1 LAREGTPGRLND
13 QTKARCKAG
22 FSFAPLPDAPNF
34 TIVSDALTEAFRKV
48 DLSQVPSPCHV
59 LHRGLLEQ
67 NLRILRSVMDRSGAK
82 ILLALKGFAQFSE
95 AKMISKYLV
104 GTTASGIHEALLGR
118 EEFCGEV
125 HAYSPAFKDEEFA
138 DLLRVADHISF
149 NSPTQW
155 KRHKAAALAAGRKLS
170 FGLRVNPEHA
180 EVDVELY
187 NPCAAG
193 SRLGTL
199 RSEIKSAAD
208 LDGLEGLHFHTMCQ
222 QGSDVLERTV
232 AAFEAK
238 FGEFIPQMKWVN
250 FGGGHHIT
258 REGYDLDRLVRI
270 ITGFRQR
277 WGQHIQVYLE
287 PGEAIG
293 IGTGVLVGT
302 VLDLV
307 HNGMDIAIIDIS
319 ATNHMPDTLE
329 MPYRADIMDADLP
342 GKLPHT
348 YRLGSVTCLAGD
360 VIGDYSFPSPL
371 KIGQRLV
378 FMDMSHYTFVK
389 NTTFNGV
396 PLPAIASF
404 DPASGQ
410 TQVVRRFGYAD
421 YKNRLS

>member
-22 FSFAPLPDAPNF
+22 FSFAPPPDAPNF

-155 KRHKAAALAAGRKLS
+155 KRHKAAALAAGRKIS

-193 SRLGTL
+193 SRLGAL

-238 FGEFIPQMKWVN
+238 FGEFIPQLKWVN

-258 REGYDLDRLVRI
+258 REGYDLDRLIRI

>member
-1 LAREGTPGRLND
+1 MARAGTPGRLND

-22 FSFAPLPDAPNF
+22 FSFAPPPDAPNF
-34 TIVSDALTEAFRKV
+34 TIVSDALTEAFHKV

-95 AKMISKYLV
+95 AKLISKYLV

-155 KRHKAAALAAGRKLS
+155 KRHKAAALAAGRKIS

-193 SRLGTL
+193 SRLGAL

-208 LDGLEGLHFHTMCQ
+208 LEGLEGLHFHTMCQ

-238 FGEFIPQMKWVN
+238 FGEFIPQLKWVN

>member
-1 LAREGTPGRLND
+1 MHE
-13 QTKARCKAG
+13 
-22 FSFAPLPDAPNF
+22 
-34 TIVSDALTEAFRKV
+34 SDALTAAFRQV

-59 LHRGLLEQ
+59 LHRGLLES

-82 ILLALKGFAQFSE
+82 VLLALKGFAQFSE
-95 AKMISKYLV
+95 AKLISKYLV

-118 EEFCGEV
+118 EEFGGEV

-138 DLLRVADHISF
+138 QLLRVADHMSF
-149 NSPTQW
+149 NSVSQW
-155 KRHKAAALAAGRKLS
+155 KRYRAAAQAAKRKIS

-180 EVDVELY
+180 EVEVELY
-187 NPCAAG
+187 NPCASG

-199 RSEIKSAAD
+199 RSEITDVSD

-222 QGSDVLERTV
+222 QGADVLQRTV
-232 AAFEAK
+232 AAFESK
-238 FGEFIPQMKWVN
+238 FGEFIPHLKWVN

-258 REGYDLDRLVRI
+258 RPGYDLDLLVKV
-270 ITGFRQR
+270 ITDFRAR

-307 HNGMDIAIIDIS
+307 HNGVDIAIIDVS
-319 ATNHMPDTLE
+319 ATCHMPDTLE
-329 MPYRADIMDADLP
+329 MPYRADILDGDLP
-342 GKLPHT
+342 GKLAHT

-360 VIGDYSFPSPL
+360 IIGDYSFAEPL
-371 KIGQRLV
+371 QIGQRLV

-389 NTTFNGV
+389 NNTFNGV
-396 PLPAIASF
+396 PQPAIATF
-404 DPASGQ
+404 DPAIGQ
-410 TQVVRRFGYAD
+410 TQVIRQFGYAD

>member
-1 LAREGTPGRLND
+1 MHE
-13 QTKARCKAG
+13 
-22 FSFAPLPDAPNF
+22 
-34 TIVSDALTEAFRKV
+34 SDALTAAFRQI

-59 LHRGLLEQ
+59 LHRGLLES
-67 NLRILRSVMDRSGAK
+67 NLRTLRSVMDRSGAK
-82 ILLALKGFAQFSE
+82 VLLALKGFAQFSE
-95 AKMISKYLV
+95 AKLISKYLV

-118 EEFCGEV
+118 EEFGGEV

-138 DLLRVADHISF
+138 QLLRVADHMSF
-149 NSPTQW
+149 NSVSQW
-155 KRHKAAALAAGRKLS
+155 KRYRAAAQAAKRKIS

-180 EVDVELY
+180 EVEVELY
-187 NPCAAG
+187 NPCASG

-199 RSEIKSAAD
+199 RSEITDVSD

-222 QGSDVLERTV
+222 QGADVLQRTV
-232 AAFEAK
+232 AAFESK
-238 FGEFIPQMKWVN
+238 FGEFIPHLKWVN

-258 REGYDLDRLVRI
+258 RPGYDLDLLVKV
-270 ITGFRQR
+270 ITDFRAR

-307 HNGMDIAIIDIS
+307 HNGVDIAIIDVS
-319 ATNHMPDTLE
+319 ATCHMPDTLE
-329 MPYRADIMDADLP
+329 MPYRADILDGDLP
-342 GKLPHT
+342 GKLAHT

-360 VIGDYSFPSPL
+360 IIGDYSFAEPL

-396 PLPAIASF
+396 PLPAIATF
-404 DPASGQ
+404 DPAIGQ
-410 TQVVRRFGYAD
+410 TQVIRQFGYAD

>member
-1 LAREGTPGRLND
+1 M
-13 QTKARCKAG
+13 
-22 FSFAPLPDAPNF
+22 
-34 TIVSDALTEAFRKV
+34 SDALTEAFRKV

-82 ILLALKGFAQFSE
+82 VLLALKGFAQFSE
-95 AKMISKYLV
+95 AKLVSKYLA

-118 EEFCGEV
+118 EEFGGEV

-138 DLLRVADHISF
+138 RLLLVADHISF
-149 NSPTQW
+149 NSPSQW
-155 KRHKAAALAAGRKLS
+155 QRHKAAALAAGRKIS

-199 RSEIKSAAD
+199 RSEIKDPAD

-238 FGEFIPQMKWVN
+238 FGDFIPRMKWVN

-258 REGYDLDRLVRI
+258 REGYDLERLVRV

-307 HNGMDIAIIDIS
+307 HNGVDIAILDVS
-319 ATNHMPDTLE
+319 ATCHMPDTLE

-348 YRLGSVTCLAGD
+348 YRLGSSTCLAGD
-360 VIGDYSFPSPL
+360 VIGDYSFPAPL
-371 KIGQRLV
+371 KVGQRLV

>member
-1 LAREGTPGRLND
+1 
-13 QTKARCKAG
+13 
-22 FSFAPLPDAPNF
+22 
-34 TIVSDALTEAFRKV
+34 
-48 DLSQVPSPCHV
+48 V

-82 ILLALKGFAQFSE
+82 VLLALKGFAQFSE
-95 AKMISKYLV
+95 AKLVAKYLA
-104 GTTASGIHEALLGR
+104 GTTSSGLHEALLGR
-118 EEFCGEV
+118 EEFGGEV

-138 DLLRVADHISF
+138 HLLRIADHISF
-149 NSPTQW
+149 NSPSQW
-155 KRHKAAALAAGRKLS
+155 KRHRAAALAAGRKIS

-199 RSEIKSAAD
+199 RSEIKDPAD

-238 FGEFIPQMKWVN
+238 FGEFLPRMKWVN

-258 REGYDLDRLVRI
+258 RPGYDLDRLVRV
-270 ITGFRQR
+270 ITGFRAR
-277 WGQHIQVYLE
+277 WGEHLQVYLE

-307 HNGMDIAIIDIS
+307 HNGVDIAILDLS
-319 ATNHMPDTLE
+319 ATCHMPDTLE
-329 MPYRADIMDADLP
+329 MPYRADIVGADLP

-348 YRLGSVTCLAGD
+348 YRLGSATCLAGD
-360 VIGDYSFPSPL
+360 VIGDYSFATPL
-371 KIGQRLV
+371 RVGQRLV
-378 FMDMSHYTFVK
+378 FLDMSHYTFVK

-404 DPASGQ
+404 DPATGR
-410 TQVVRRFGYAD
+410 TEVIRRFGYAD

>member
-1 LAREGTPGRLND
+1 
-13 QTKARCKAG
+13 
-22 FSFAPLPDAPNF
+22 
-34 TIVSDALTEAFRKV
+34 VSDALSEAFEKI
-48 DLSQVPSPCHV
+48 DLTQVPSPCHV
-59 LHRGLLEQ
+59 LHRGLLES
-67 NLRILRSVMDRSGAK
+67 NLRTLRSVMDRSGAK
-82 ILLALKGFAQFSE
+82 IILALKGFAQFSE
-95 AKMISKYLV
+95 AKLIRKYLV
-104 GTTASGIHEALLGR
+104 GTTASGINEALLGR
-118 EEFCGEV
+118 EEFDGEV
-125 HAYSPAFKDEEFA
+125 HAYSPAFKDDEFVQ
-138 DLLRVADHISF
+138 LLRVADHLSF
-149 NSPTQW
+149 NSLTQW
-155 KRHKAAALAAGRKLS
+155 QHHRAAAQASGRKVS

-180 EVDVELY
+180 EVEVALY

-208 LDGLEGLHFHTMCQ
+208 LEGLEGLHFHTMCQ
-222 QGSDVLERTV
+222 QGADVLERTV

-238 FGEFIPQMKWVN
+238 FAEFIPKMKWVN

-258 REGYDLDRLVRI
+258 RPGYDLDLLVKI
-270 ITGFRQR
+270 ITRFRAQ
-277 WGQHIQVYLE
+277 WGEHIQIYLE
-287 PGEAIG
+287 PGEAVG

-302 VLDLV
+302 VLDIV
-307 HNGMDIAIIDIS
+307 RNDMDIAIIDVS

-329 MPYRADIMDADLP
+329 MPYRAEILGADMP
-342 GKLPHT
+342 GKLKHT

-360 VIGDYSFPSPL
+360 VIGDYSFAAPL

-404 DPASGQ
+404 EPSTGQ
-410 TQVVRRFGYAD
+410 IQVIKKFGYAD

>member
-1 LAREGTPGRLND
+1 MHE
-13 QTKARCKAG
+13 
-22 FSFAPLPDAPNF
+22 
-34 TIVSDALTEAFRKV
+34 SDALTAAFRQV

-59 LHRGLLEQ
+59 LHRGLLES
-67 NLRILRSVMDRSGAK
+67 NLRTLRSVMDRSGAK
-82 ILLALKGFAQFSE
+82 VLLALKGFAQFSE
-95 AKMISKYLV
+95 AKLISKYLV

-118 EEFCGEV
+118 EEFGGEV
-125 HAYSPAFKDEEFA
+125 HAYSPAFKDDEFA
-138 DLLRVADHISF
+138 QLLRVADHMSF
-149 NSPTQW
+149 NSLSQW
-155 KRHKAAALAAGRKLS
+155 KRYRAAAQAAKRKIS

-180 EVDVELY
+180 EVEVELY
-187 NPCAAG
+187 NPCARG

-199 RSEIKSAAD
+199 RSEITDVSD

-222 QGSDVLERTV
+222 QGADVLQRTV
-232 AAFEAK
+232 AAFESK
-238 FGEFIPQMKWVN
+238 FGEFIPHLKWVN

-258 REGYDLDRLVRI
+258 RPGYDLDLLVKV
-270 ITGFRQR
+270 ITDFRAR

-307 HNGMDIAIIDIS
+307 HKGVDIAIIDVS
-319 ATNHMPDTLE
+319 ATCHMPDTLE
-329 MPYRADIMDADLP
+329 MPYRADILDGDLP
-342 GKLPHT
+342 GKLAHT

-360 VIGDYSFPSPL
+360 IIGDYSFAEPL

-396 PLPAIASF
+396 PLPAIATF
-404 DPASGQ
+404 DPTVGQ
-410 TQVVRRFGYAD
+410 TQVIRRFGYAD

>member
-1 LAREGTPGRLND
+1 
-13 QTKARCKAG
+13 
-22 FSFAPLPDAPNF
+22 
-34 TIVSDALTEAFRKV
+34 VSDALTEAFRKV

-82 ILLALKGFAQFSE
+82 VLLALKGFAQFSE
-95 AKMISKYLV
+95 AKLIAKYLA

-118 EEFCGEV
+118 EEFGGEV

-138 DLLRVADHISF
+138 RLLRVADHISF

-155 KRHKAAALAAGRKLS
+155 KRHKAAALASGRKIS

-193 SRLGTL
+193 SRLGAL
-199 RSEIKSAAD
+199 RSEIKSADD
-208 LDGLEGLHFHTMCQ
+208 LEGLEGLHFHTMCQ

-238 FGEFIPQMKWVN
+238 FGEFIPQLKWVN

-258 REGYDLDRLVRI
+258 REGYDLERLIRV

-293 IGTGVLVGT
+293 IGTGVLVGM

-307 HNGMDIAIIDIS
+307 HNGVDIAIIDIS

-360 VIGDYSFPSPL
+360 VIGDYSFAAPL

-410 TQVVRRFGYAD
+410 VQVVRRFGYAD

>member
-1 LAREGTPGRLND
+1 MNEN
-13 QTKARCKAG
+13 
-22 FSFAPLPDAPNF
+22 
-34 TIVSDALTEAFRKV
+34 DALTAAFRTV

-82 ILLALKGFAQFSE
+82 VLLALKGFAQFSE
-95 AKMISKYLV
+95 AKLVSKYLA

-118 EEFCGEV
+118 EEFGGEV

-138 DLLRVADHISF
+138 RLLLVADHVSF
-149 NSPTQW
+149 NSPSQW
-155 KRHKAAALAAGRKLS
+155 KRHKAAALAAGRKVS

-180 EVDVELY
+180 EVEVELY
-187 NPCAAG
+187 NPCARG
-193 SRLGTL
+193 SRLGTP
-199 RSEIKSAAD
+199 RSEIKDPSD
-208 LDGLEGLHFHTMCQ
+208 LDGLDGLHFHTMCQ
-222 QGSDVLERTV
+222 QGADVLQRTV

-238 FGEFIPQMKWVN
+238 FGEFIPRMKWVN

-258 REGYDLDRLVRI
+258 RPGYDLDLLVEV
-270 ITGFRQR
+270 ITGFRAR

-307 HNGMDIAIIDIS
+307 HNGVDIAILDLS
-319 ATNHMPDTLE
+319 ATCHMPDTLE
-329 MPYRADIMDADLP
+329 MPYRADIVGGDLP
-342 GKLPHT
+342 GKLAHT
-348 YRLGSVTCLAGD
+348 YRLGSATCLAGD
-360 VIGDYSFPSPL
+360 VIGDYSFAEPL
-371 KIGQRLV
+371 KVGQRLV
-378 FMDMSHYTFVK
+378 FLDMSHYTFVK

-396 PLPAIASF
+396 PLPAIASY
-404 DPASGQ
+404 DPATGQ
-410 TQVVRRFGYAD
+410 TQVIRRFGYAD

>member
-1 LAREGTPGRLND
+1 
-13 QTKARCKAG
+13 
-22 FSFAPLPDAPNF
+22 
-34 TIVSDALTEAFRKV
+34 VSDALTEAFRKV
-48 DLSQVPSPCHV
+48 DLTKVPSPCHV

-67 NLRILRSVMDRSGAK
+67 NLSILRTVMDRSGAK
-82 ILLALKGFAQFSE
+82 VLLALKGFAQFSE
-95 AKMISKYLV
+95 AKLISKYLA

-118 EEFCGEV
+118 EEFGGEV

-155 KRHKAAALAAGRKLS
+155 RRHKAAAQAAGRKLS

-238 FGEFIPQMKWVN
+238 FGEFIPRMKWVN

-258 REGYDLDRLVRI
+258 REGYDLERLIRV

-302 VLDLV
+302 VLDIV
-307 HNGMDIAIIDIS
+307 HNGVDIAIIDVS
-319 ATNHMPDTLE
+319 ATCHMPDTLE

-360 VIGDYSFPSPL
+360 VIGDYSFPTPL
-371 KIGQRLV
+371 RIGQRLV

>member
-1 LAREGTPGRLND
+1 
-13 QTKARCKAG
+13 
-22 FSFAPLPDAPNF
+22 
-34 TIVSDALTEAFRKV
+34 
-48 DLSQVPSPCHV
+48 
-59 LHRGLLEQ
+59 
-67 NLRILRSVMDRSGAK
+67 MDRSGAK

-95 AKMISKYLV
+95 AKLISKYLV
-104 GTTASGIHEALLGR
+104 GTTASGINEALLGR

-138 DLLRVADHISF
+138 HLLRVADHISF

-187 NPCAAG
+187 NPCASG

-199 RSEIKSAAD
+199 RSEIKSPAD
-208 LDGLEGLHFHTMCQ
+208 LEGLEGLHFHTMCQ

-307 HNGMDIAIIDIS
+307 HNGVDIAIIDIS

-360 VIGDYSFPSPL
+360 VIGDYSFPAPL

-410 TQVVRRFGYAD
+410 TQIVRRFGYAD

>member
-1 LAREGTPGRLND
+1 M
-13 QTKARCKAG
+13 
-22 FSFAPLPDAPNF
+22 
-34 TIVSDALTEAFRKV
+34 SDALTEAFRKV
-48 DLSQVPSPCHV
+48 DLTKVPSPCHV

-67 NLRILRSVMDRSGAK
+67 NLRILRTVMDRSGAK
-82 ILLALKGFAQFSE
+82 VLLALKGFAQFSE
-95 AKMISKYLV
+95 AKLITKYLA

-118 EEFCGEV
+118 EEFGGEV

-155 KRHKAAALAAGRKLS
+155 KRHKAAAQAAGRKLS

-258 REGYDLDRLVRI
+258 REGYDLERLIRV

-307 HNGMDIAIIDIS
+307 HNGVDIAIIDVS
-319 ATNHMPDTLE
+319 ATCHMPDTLE

-360 VIGDYSFPSPL
+360 VIGDYSFAAPL

>member
-1 LAREGTPGRLND
+1 M
-13 QTKARCKAG
+13 
-22 FSFAPLPDAPNF
+22 
-34 TIVSDALTEAFRKV
+34 SDALTEAFRKV

-82 ILLALKGFAQFSE
+82 VLLALKGFAQFSE
-95 AKMISKYLV
+95 AKLIAKYLA

-118 EEFCGEV
+118 EEFGGEV

-138 DLLRVADHISF
+138 RLLRVADHISF

-155 KRHKAAALAAGRKLS
+155 KRHKAAALASGRKIS

-193 SRLGTL
+193 SRLGAL
-199 RSEIKSAAD
+199 RSEIKSADD
-208 LDGLEGLHFHTMCQ
+208 LEGLEGLHFHTMCQ

-238 FGEFIPQMKWVN
+238 FGEFIPQLKWVN

-258 REGYDLDRLVRI
+258 REGYDLERLIRV

-307 HNGMDIAIIDIS
+307 HNGVDIAIIDIS

-360 VIGDYSFPSPL
+360 VIGDYSFAAPL

-410 TQVVRRFGYAD
+410 VQVVRRFGYAD

>member
-1 LAREGTPGRLND
+1 
-13 QTKARCKAG
+13 
-22 FSFAPLPDAPNF
+22 
-34 TIVSDALTEAFRKV
+34 VSDALTEAFRKV

-82 ILLALKGFAQFSE
+82 VLLALKGFAQFSE
-95 AKMISKYLV
+95 AKLISKYLA

-118 EEFCGEV
+118 EEFGGEV
-125 HAYSPAFKDEEFA
+125 HAYSPAFKDQEFA

-155 KRHKAAALAAGRKLS
+155 QRHKAAAQAAGRKIS

-258 REGYDLDRLVRI
+258 REGYDLERLIRV

-307 HNGMDIAIIDIS
+307 HNGVDIAIIDVS
-319 ATNHMPDTLE
+319 ATCHMPDTLE

-360 VIGDYSFPSPL
+360 VIGDYSFPAPL

>member
-1 LAREGTPGRLND
+1 M
-13 QTKARCKAG
+13 
-22 FSFAPLPDAPNF
+22 
-34 TIVSDALTEAFRKV
+34 SDALTEAFRKV

-95 AKMISKYLV
+95 AKLISKYLV

-193 SRLGTL
+193 SRLGAL

-238 FGEFIPQMKWVN
+238 FGEFIPQLKWVN

-410 TQVVRRFGYAD
+410 TQIVRRFGYAD

>member
-1 LAREGTPGRLND
+1 LAREGTPGRLNG

-22 FSFAPLPDAPNF
+22 FSFAPPPDAPNF

-155 KRHKAAALAAGRKLS
+155 KRHKAAAMAAGRKLS

-258 REGYDLDRLVRI
+258 RDGYDLDRLVRI

>member
-1 LAREGTPGRLND
+1 
-13 QTKARCKAG
+13 
-22 FSFAPLPDAPNF
+22 
-34 TIVSDALTEAFRKV
+34 VSDALTEAFRKV

-82 ILLALKGFAQFSE
+82 VLLALKGFAQFSE
-95 AKMISKYLV
+95 AKLVSQYLA

-118 EEFCGEV
+118 EEFGGEV

-138 DLLRVADHISF
+138 RLLRVADHISF
-149 NSPTQW
+149 NSPSQW
-155 KRHKAAALAAGRKLS
+155 RRHKAAALAAGRKVS

-199 RSEIKSAAD
+199 RSEIKDPAD

-238 FGEFIPQMKWVN
+238 FGEFIPRMKWVN

-258 REGYDLDRLVRI
+258 REGYDLERLVRV

-307 HNGMDIAIIDIS
+307 HNGVDIAILDVS
-319 ATNHMPDTLE
+319 ATCHMPDTLE

-348 YRLGSVTCLAGD
+348 YRLGSSTCLAGD
-360 VIGDYSFPSPL
+360 VIGDYSFAAPL
-371 KIGQRLV
+371 QVGQRLV

>member
-1 LAREGTPGRLND
+1 M
-13 QTKARCKAG
+13 
-22 FSFAPLPDAPNF
+22 
-34 TIVSDALTEAFRKV
+34 SDALTEAFRKV

-82 ILLALKGFAQFSE
+82 IILALKGFAQFSE
-95 AKMISKYLV
+95 AKLISKYLV

-307 HNGMDIAIIDIS
+307 HNGVDIAIIDIS

-404 DPASGQ
+404 DPTSGQ

>member
-1 LAREGTPGRLND
+1 M
-13 QTKARCKAG
+13 
-22 FSFAPLPDAPNF
+22 
-34 TIVSDALTEAFRKV
+34 SDALTEAFRKV

-82 ILLALKGFAQFSE
+82 VLLALKGFAQFSE
-95 AKMISKYLV
+95 AKLIAKYLA
-104 GTTASGIHEALLGR
+104 GTTASGINEALLGR
-118 EEFCGEV
+118 EEFGGEV
-125 HAYSPAFKDEEFA
+125 HAYSPDFKDEEFA
-138 DLLRVADHISF
+138 HLLRVADHVSF

-155 KRHKAAALAAGRKLS
+155 KRHKAAALASGRKIS

-238 FGEFIPQMKWVN
+238 FGEFIPRMKWVN

-258 REGYDLDRLVRI
+258 REGYDLERLIRV

-302 VLDLV
+302 VLDIV
-307 HNGMDIAIIDIS
+307 HNGVDIAIIDVS
-319 ATNHMPDTLE
+319 ATCHMPDTLE

-360 VIGDYSFPSPL
+360 VIGDYSFAAPL

-404 DPASGQ
+404 DPALGQ
-410 TQVVRRFGYAD
+410 VQVVRRFGYAD

>member
-1 LAREGTPGRLND
+1 
-13 QTKARCKAG
+13 
-22 FSFAPLPDAPNF
+22 
-34 TIVSDALTEAFRKV
+34 
-48 DLSQVPSPCHV
+48 
-59 LHRGLLEQ
+59 
-67 NLRILRSVMDRSGAK
+67 
-82 ILLALKGFAQFSE
+82 
-95 AKMISKYLV
+95 
-104 GTTASGIHEALLGR
+104 
-118 EEFCGEV
+118 
-125 HAYSPAFKDEEFA
+125 
-138 DLLRVADHISF
+138 
-149 NSPTQW
+149 
-155 KRHKAAALAAGRKLS
+155 
-170 FGLRVNPEHA
+170 
-180 EVDVELY
+180 
-187 NPCAAG
+187 
-193 SRLGTL
+193 
-199 RSEIKSAAD
+199 
-208 LDGLEGLHFHTMCQ
+208 MCQ

-307 HNGMDIAIIDIS
+307 HNGVDIAIIDIS

-329 MPYRADIMDADLP
+329 MPYRADIKDADLP

>member
-1 LAREGTPGRLND
+1 M
-13 QTKARCKAG
+13 
-22 FSFAPLPDAPNF
+22 
-34 TIVSDALTEAFRKV
+34 SDALTEAFRKV
-48 DLSQVPSPCHV
+48 DLTKVPSPCHV

-67 NLRILRSVMDRSGAK
+67 NLRILRTVMDRSGAK
-82 ILLALKGFAQFSE
+82 VLLALKGFAQFSE
-95 AKMISKYLV
+95 AKLISKYLA

-118 EEFCGEV
+118 EEFGGEV

-138 DLLRVADHISF
+138 DLLRVADHVSF
-149 NSPTQW
+149 NSPAQW
-155 KRHKAAALAAGRKLS
+155 KRHKAAAQAAGRKLS

-208 LDGLEGLHFHTMCQ
+208 LDGLDGLHFHTMCQ

-238 FGEFIPQMKWVN
+238 FGEFIPRMKWVN

-258 REGYDLDRLVRI
+258 REGYDLERLIRV

-302 VLDLV
+302 VLDIV
-307 HNGMDIAIIDIS
+307 HNGVDIAIIDVS
-319 ATNHMPDTLE
+319 ATCHMPDTLE

-360 VIGDYSFPSPL
+360 VIGDYSFPTPL
-371 KIGQRLV
+371 RIGQRLV

>member
-1 LAREGTPGRLND
+1 VAREGTPGRLND

-22 FSFAPLPDAPNF
+22 FSFAPPPDAPNF
-34 TIVSDALTEAFRKV
+34 TTVSDALTEAFRKV

-82 ILLALKGFAQFSE
+82 IILALKGFAQFSE
-95 AKMISKYLV
+95 AKLISKYLV

-125 HAYSPAFKDEEFA
+125 HAYSPAFKDEEFTH
-138 DLLRVADHISF
+138 LLRVADHISF
-149 NSPTQW
+149 NSPAQW

-222 QGSDVLERTV
+222 QGSDVLDRTV

-238 FGEFIPQMKWVN
+238 FGEFIPQLKWVN

-307 HNGMDIAIIDIS
+307 HNGVDIAIIDIS

-329 MPYRADIMDADLP
+329 MPYRAEIMDADLP

-404 DPASGQ
+404 DPTSGQ

>member
-1 LAREGTPGRLND
+1 
-13 QTKARCKAG
+13 
-22 FSFAPLPDAPNF
+22 
-34 TIVSDALTEAFRKV
+34 
-48 DLSQVPSPCHV
+48 
-59 LHRGLLEQ
+59 
-67 NLRILRSVMDRSGAK
+67 
-82 ILLALKGFAQFSE
+82 
-95 AKMISKYLV
+95 
-104 GTTASGIHEALLGR
+104 
-118 EEFCGEV
+118 
-125 HAYSPAFKDEEFA
+125 
-138 DLLRVADHISF
+138 
-149 NSPTQW
+149 
-155 KRHKAAALAAGRKLS
+155 
-170 FGLRVNPEHA
+170 
-180 EVDVELY
+180 
-187 NPCAAG
+187 
-193 SRLGTL
+193 
-199 RSEIKSAAD
+199 
-208 LDGLEGLHFHTMCQ
+208 MCQ

-238 FGEFIPQMKWVN
+238 FGEFIPRLKWVN

-258 REGYDLDRLVRI
+258 REGYDLERLIRV

-307 HNGMDIAIIDIS
+307 HNGVDIAIIDIS

-360 VIGDYSFPSPL
+360 VIGDYSFAAPL
-371 KIGQRLV
+371 QIGQRLV

-404 DPASGQ
+404 DPTAGKV
-410 TQVVRRFGYAD
+410 QVIRQFGYAE

>member
-1 LAREGTPGRLND
+1 M
-13 QTKARCKAG
+13 
-22 FSFAPLPDAPNF
+22 
-34 TIVSDALTEAFRKV
+34 SDALTAAFRKV

-82 ILLALKGFAQFSE
+82 VLLALKGFAQFSE
-95 AKMISKYLV
+95 AKLIAKYLA

-118 EEFCGEV
+118 EEFGGEV

-138 DLLRVADHISF
+138 RLLRVADHISF

-155 KRHKAAALAAGRKLS
+155 KRHKAAALASGRKIS

-199 RSEIKSAAD
+199 RSEIRSADD
-208 LDGLEGLHFHTMCQ
+208 LEGLEGLHFHTMCQ
-222 QGSDVLERTV
+222 QGADVLERTV

-238 FGEFIPQMKWVN
+238 FGEFIPRLKWVN

-258 REGYDLDRLVRI
+258 REGYDLERLIRV

-287 PGEAIG
+287 PGEAVG

-307 HNGMDIAIIDIS
+307 HNGVDIAIIDIS

-360 VIGDYSFPSPL
+360 VIGDYSFAAPL
-371 KIGQRLV
+371 QVGQRLV

-404 DPASGQ
+404 DPAAGQ
-410 TQVVRRFGYAD
+410 VQVVRRFGYAD

>member
-1 LAREGTPGRLND
+1 M
-13 QTKARCKAG
+13 
-22 FSFAPLPDAPNF
+22 
-34 TIVSDALTEAFRKV
+34 SDALTEAFRKV

-82 ILLALKGFAQFSE
+82 VLLALKGFAQFSE
-95 AKMISKYLV
+95 AKLISKYLA

-118 EEFCGEV
+118 EEFGGEV

-138 DLLRVADHISF
+138 QLLRVADHISF

-155 KRHKAAALAAGRKLS
+155 KRHRAAALAAGRKVS

-199 RSEIKSAAD
+199 RSEIRSAAD

-238 FGEFIPQMKWVN
+238 FGEFIPRMKWVN

-258 REGYDLDRLVRI
+258 REGYDLERLIRV

-277 WGQHIQVYLE
+277 WGQHLQVYLE

-307 HNGMDIAIIDIS
+307 HNGVDIAIIDVS
-319 ATNHMPDTLE
+319 ATCHMPDTLE

-396 PLPAIASF
+396 PLPAIASY

>member
-13 QTKARCKAG
+13 RTEARCKAG
-22 FSFAPLPDAPNF
+22 FSFAPPTDAPNF
-34 TIVSDALTEAFRKV
+34 NAVSDALTEAFRKV

-95 AKMISKYLV
+95 AKLVSKYLV
-104 GTTASGIHEALLGR
+104 GTTASGINEALLGR

-125 HAYSPAFKDEEFA
+125 HAYSPAFKDEEFSH
-138 DLLRVADHISF
+138 LLRVADHISF
-149 NSPTQW
+149 NSVAQW
-155 KRHKAAALAAGRKLS
+155 QRHKAAALASGRKLS

-199 RSEIKSAAD
+199 RSEIKSAAA
-208 LDGLEGLHFHTMCQ
+208 LEGLEGLHFHTMCQ
-222 QGSDVLERTV
+222 QGADVLERTV

-238 FGEFIPQMKWVN
+238 FGEFIPQLKWVN

-258 REGYDLDRLVRI
+258 REGYDLERLIRV

-307 HNGMDIAIIDIS
+307 HNGVDIAIIDIS

-360 VIGDYSFPSPL
+360 VIGDYSFPAPL

>member
-1 LAREGTPGRLND
+1 MHD
-13 QTKARCKAG
+13 
-22 FSFAPLPDAPNF
+22 
-34 TIVSDALTEAFRKV
+34 SDALAAAFRQV

-59 LHRGLLEQ
+59 LHRGLLEH

-82 ILLALKGFAQFSE
+82 VLLALKGFAQFSE
-95 AKMISKYLV
+95 AKLISKYLA

-118 EEFCGEV
+118 EEFGGEV

-138 DLLRVADHISF
+138 QLLRVADHISF

-155 KRHKAAALAAGRKLS
+155 RRHRAAAQAAGRKVS

-180 EVDVELY
+180 EVEVELY
-187 NPCAAG
+187 NPCARG
-193 SRLGTL
+193 SRLGTP
-199 RSEIKSAAD
+199 RAAIQDAGD

-222 QGSDVLERTV
+222 QGADVLQRTV
-232 AAFEAK
+232 AAFEAR
-238 FGEFIPQMKWVN
+238 FGEFIPRMKWVN

-258 REGYDLDRLVRI
+258 RPGYDLDLLVKV
-270 ITGFRQR
+270 ITDFRAR

-307 HNGMDIAIIDIS
+307 HNGVDIAIIDVS
-319 ATNHMPDTLE
+319 ATCHMPDTLE
-329 MPYRADIMDADLP
+329 MPYRADILDGDLP
-342 GKLPHT
+342 GKLAHT

-360 VIGDYSFPSPL
+360 VIGDYSFAQPL

-396 PLPAIASF
+396 PLPAIATF
-404 DPASGQ
+404 DPTSGQ
-410 TQVVRRFGYAD
+410 TQVIRRFGYAD

>member
-1 LAREGTPGRLND
+1 
-13 QTKARCKAG
+13 
-22 FSFAPLPDAPNF
+22 
-34 TIVSDALTEAFRKV
+34 VSDALTEAFRKV

-95 AKMISKYLV
+95 AKLISKYLV

-155 KRHKAAALAAGRKLS
+155 KRHKAAAMAAGRKLS

-193 SRLGTL
+193 SRLGAL

-208 LDGLEGLHFHTMCQ
+208 LEGLEGLHFHTMCQ

-238 FGEFIPQMKWVN
+238 FGEFIPQLKWVN

>member
-1 LAREGTPGRLND
+1 M
-13 QTKARCKAG
+13 
-22 FSFAPLPDAPNF
+22 
-34 TIVSDALTEAFRKV
+34 SDALTEAFRKV
-48 DLSQVPSPCHV
+48 DLTKVPSPCHV

-67 NLRILRSVMDRSGAK
+67 NLRILRTVMDRSGAK
-82 ILLALKGFAQFSE
+82 VLLALKGFAQFSE
-95 AKMISKYLV
+95 AKLISKYLA

-118 EEFCGEV
+118 EEFGGEV

-155 KRHKAAALAAGRKLS
+155 RRHKAAAQAAGRKLS

-238 FGEFIPQMKWVN
+238 FGEFIPRMKWVN

-258 REGYDLDRLVRI
+258 REGYDLERLIRV

-302 VLDLV
+302 VLDIV
-307 HNGMDIAIIDIS
+307 HNGVDIAIIDVS
-319 ATNHMPDTLE
+319 ATCHMPDTLE

-360 VIGDYSFPSPL
+360 VIGDYSFPTPL
-371 KIGQRLV
+371 RIGQRLV

>member
-1 LAREGTPGRLND
+1 M
-13 QTKARCKAG
+13 
-22 FSFAPLPDAPNF
+22 
-34 TIVSDALTEAFRKV
+34 SDALTEAFRKV

-82 ILLALKGFAQFSE
+82 VLLALKGFAQFSE
-95 AKMISKYLV
+95 AKLIAKYLA

-118 EEFCGEV
+118 EEFGGEV

-138 DLLRVADHISF
+138 RLLRVADHISF

-155 KRHKAAALAAGRKLS
+155 KRHKAAALASGRKIS

-199 RSEIKSAAD
+199 RSEIKSADD
-208 LDGLEGLHFHTMCQ
+208 LEGLEGLHFHTMCQ

-238 FGEFIPQMKWVN
+238 FGEFIPQLKWVN

-258 REGYDLDRLVRI
+258 REGYDLERLIRV

-307 HNGMDIAIIDIS
+307 HNGVDIAIIDIS

-360 VIGDYSFPSPL
+360 VIGDYSFAAPL

-410 TQVVRRFGYAD
+410 VQVVRRFGYAD

>member
-1 LAREGTPGRLND
+1 M
-13 QTKARCKAG
+13 
-22 FSFAPLPDAPNF
+22 
-34 TIVSDALTEAFRKV
+34 SDALTEAFRKV

-59 LHRGLLEQ
+59 LHRGLLEH

-95 AKMISKYLV
+95 AKTISRYLA

-118 EEFCGEV
+118 EEFGGEV

-138 DLLRVADHISF
+138 RLLRVADHISF
-149 NSPTQW
+149 NSPAQW

-187 NPCAAG
+187 NPCASG

-199 RSEIKSAAD
+199 RSEIRSAED

-238 FGEFIPQMKWVN
+238 FGEFIPRLKWVN

-307 HNGMDIAIIDIS
+307 HNGVDIAIIDVS

-342 GKLPHT
+342 GRLPHT

-360 VIGDYSFPSPL
+360 VIGDYSFAEPL

-404 DPASGQ
+404 DPAAGQ
-410 TQVVRRFGYAD
+410 VQVVRRFGYAD